1 MLSIKYESEAVLGDV
16 LTHCIPTGVNTCK
29 VARSDEFLKS
39 KALLVRINVESAPYL
54 DYYKTWNDSSVDYDF
69 RKNIINIKGG
79 AEQVLMDIYNELER
93 LPN

>member
-1 MLSIKYESEAVLGDV
+1 MLSIKYESETVLGDV
-16 LTHCIPTGVNTCK
+16 LTHYIPTGVNTCK